1 MPYVVIQELDEIK
14 SRSARSL
21 SSLAMKSIRFLNT
34 NFQSQSKFVK
44 GQTSIESNKYLIEI
58 QNSDDKILNCCI
70 QISQNTKRVL
80 LLSNDVNLRNKTIIH
95 QVQAYSKIDI
105 EKISSDAGVPGK
117 EMQLKFL

>member
-34 NFQSQSKFVK
+34 NFQSQSQFVK
-44 GQTSIESNKYLIEI
+44 GQTSIEANKYLIEI
-58 QNSDDKILNCCI
+58 QNADDKILNCCI
-70 QISQNTKRVL
+70 QISQNTERVL
-80 LLSNDVNLRNKTIIH
+80 LLSNDVNLRNKSIIH

-105 EKISSDAGVPGK
+105 ERIKCDAGVPGK
-117 EMQLKFL
+117 EIQLKFL